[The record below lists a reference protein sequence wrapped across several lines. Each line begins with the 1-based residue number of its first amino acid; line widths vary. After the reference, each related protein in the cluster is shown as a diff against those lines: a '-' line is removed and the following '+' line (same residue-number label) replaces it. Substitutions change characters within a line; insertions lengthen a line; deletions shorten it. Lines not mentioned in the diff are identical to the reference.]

1 MVPLPII
8 TALGGINAAGRS
20 SAHHGYRRLVYS
32 ALPAAAQQRTLHSL
46 AALTGKLTQRDQQ
59 WRNAQ
64 GAEVQHDE
72 YLHQL
77 TGQLLD
83 ETLIRKLESNLFD
96 PGTLTSLR
104 PATLS
109 TAGDSPL
116 EFEIRRRHLPTP
128 LPAGWQI
135 VTDHDAPDDKVWV
148 RAGDNLQVILPSQH
162 QSSVNSAGQLPSGF
176 DPARLYQARNHPRAL
191 QLMVYAASDAINSLG
206 VDWTEIRGRVPA
218 DQISVYAGSGLGQLD
233 GNGFGGMLQARLLG
247 KKVSSKQLP
256 LGYAEMPADFINAY
270 LLGNLGTT
278 GTNVAACAT
287 FLYNLRQGIRDIQ
300 TGSHRLVIVGTSEAP
315 LVPEVFEG
323 FANMGALADDA
334 GLRSLDGIGADEA
347 LDHRRA
353 CRPFGNNCGFTLAES
368 AQCAILMDDSLALEL
383 GCSVLGSVND
393 VFINADGHKKSI
405 AGPGLGNY
413 LSMAKAAAATRAV
426 IGDQALQRRSYVQ
439 AHGTGTPQNRQTE
452 SHILDEVAAAFGIE
466 QWPVAAVKTY
476 LGHSLAS
483 SAGDQLAASLGVF
496 ADGWLPGITSVDG
509 LADDVS
515 SSRLDFLLKHTEV
528 GADGM
533 DAVLINSKGFG
544 GNNASA
550 SVLSPAVTLKMLTKR
565 HGKAS
570 LTRYRQ
576 RHEAVQEKI
585 NSYDQRALAGEND
598 TIYKFDHEVL
608 GFEDIDMSSDA
619 VRIRGYAAEV
629 SLAIPTH
636 YPDMVDKD

>member
-8 TALGGINAAGRS
+8 TAIGGINAAGRS
-20 SAHHGYRRLVYS
+20 SGHHSYRRLVYS
-32 ALPAAAQQRTLHSL
+32 ALPIAAQQSTVHSL
-46 AALTGKLTQRDQQ
+46 AALTGKLRH
-59 WRNAQ
+59 RNAQ
-64 GAEVQHDE
+64 WRDDRGAPAPTAA
-72 YLHQL
+72 YLDQI
-77 TGQLLD
+77 GEQLLGSS
-83 ETLIRKLESNLFD
+83 LIRKLEANLFD
-96 PGTLTSLR
+96 PEALLSLK

-109 TAGDSPL
+109 TADDRPL
-116 EFEIRRRHLPTP
+116 EFEIRRRHLPSP

-135 VTDHDAPDDKVWV
+135 VTDHGAPDNKVWI
-148 RAGDNLQVILPSQH
+148 RAEDSLQVILPSQH
-162 QSSVNSAGQLPSGF
+162 SSTVNSAGQLPSGF
-176 DPARLYQARNHPRAL
+176 DPASLYQARNHPRAL
-191 QLMVYAASDAINSLG
+191 QMMVYAASDAINALG
-206 VDWTEIRGRVPA
+206 VDWAEIQRKVPA
-218 DQISVYAGSGLGQLD
+218 DQMSVYAGSGLGQLD

-334 GLRSLDGIGADEA
+334 GLRSLDGLGASDMP
-347 LDHRRA
+347 DHRRA

-368 AQCAILMDDSLALEL
+368 AQCAILMDDALALEL
-383 GCSVLGSVND
+383 GCKVMGAVND

-405 AGPGLGNY
+405 ASPGLGNY
-413 LSMAKAAAATRAV
+413 LSMAKAAAATRAI
-426 IGDQALQRRSYVQ
+426 IGDDGLRQRSYVQ
-439 AHGTGTPQNRQTE
+439 AHGTGTPQNRLTE

-466 QWPVAAVKTY
+466 KWPVSAIKSY

-496 ADGWLPGITSVDG
+496 ADGWIPGITSTDS

-515 SSRLDFLLKHTEV
+515 SDRLDFLLKHGEV
-528 GADGM
+528 GANGI

-550 SVLSPAVTLKMLTKR
+550 SVLSPQVTLKMLARR
-565 HGKAS
+565 HGRDA
-570 LTRYRQ
+570 LHQYQT
-576 RHEAVQEKI
+576 RHESVLEQI
-585 NSYDQRALAGEND
+585 SNYDQRALAGEND

-608 GFEDIDMSSDA
+608 SFEDIDMNA
-619 VRIRGYAAEV
+619 ERIHIRGRAANV
-629 SLAIPTH
+629 SLAVPNH
-636 YPDMVDKD
+636 YQDMLDQD

>member
-1 MVPLPII
+1 MVPLPVI
-8 TALGGINAAGRS
+8 TAIGGINAAGRS

-32 ALPAAAQQRTLHSL
+32 ALASQAQHTTLHSL
-46 AALTGKLTQRDQQ
+46 AALTGKLSYRNQQ
-59 WRNAQ
+59 WLDSHSRSVDRHAYLTQ
-64 GAEVQHDE
+64 IGA
-72 YLHQL
+72 
-77 TGQLLD
+77 QLLD
-83 ETLIRKLESNLFD
+83 STLVRKLESSLFD
-96 PGTLTSLR
+96 PEALLSLR

-109 TAGDSPL
+109 TTDDHPL
-116 EFEIRRRHLPTP
+116 EFEIRRRHLPEP
-128 LPAGWQI
+128 LPQGWQI
-135 VTDHDAPDDKVWV
+135 VTDHGAPDDKVWV
-148 RAGDNLQVILPSQH
+148 RANDNLQVILPSQH
-162 QSSVNSAGQLPSGF
+162 RSSVNSAGQLPSGF
-176 DPARLYQARNHPRAL
+176 DPAQLYQARNHPRAL

-206 VDWTEIRGRVPA
+206 VDWTIIRSKVPA

-315 LVPEVFEG
+315 LLPEVFEG

-334 GLRSLDGIGADEA
+334 GLRALDGQHAGDS

-383 GCSVLGSVND
+383 GCNMLGSVND

-405 AGPGLGNY
+405 ASPGLGNY

-426 IGDQALQRRSYVQ
+426 IGEKGLRQHSFVQ
-439 AHGTGTPQNRQTE
+439 AHGTGTQQNRQTE
-452 SHILDEVAAAFGIE
+452 SHILNEVATAFGIQ
-466 QWPVAAVKTY
+466 QWPVSAVKAF

-483 SAGDQLAASLGVF
+483 SSGDQLAASLGVF
-496 ADGWLPGITSVDG
+496 AEGWIPGITTIDG

-515 SSRLDFLLKHTEV
+515 HSRLNFLLEHAEA
-528 GADGM
+528 GAGNI

-550 SVLSPAVTLKMLTKR
+550 SILSPAITEKMLTRR
-565 HGKAS
+565 HGAAALSAYHK
-570 LTRYRQ
+570 
-576 RHEAVQEKI
+576 RHEAVAEQLG
-585 NSYDQRALAGEND
+585 NYDQRALAGEND

-608 GFEDIDMSSDA
+608 DFADIDMNDA
-619 VRIRGYAAEV
+619 GIRIRGYGEQV
-629 SLAIPTH
+629 SLSVPNH
-636 YPDMVDKD
+636 YQDMID